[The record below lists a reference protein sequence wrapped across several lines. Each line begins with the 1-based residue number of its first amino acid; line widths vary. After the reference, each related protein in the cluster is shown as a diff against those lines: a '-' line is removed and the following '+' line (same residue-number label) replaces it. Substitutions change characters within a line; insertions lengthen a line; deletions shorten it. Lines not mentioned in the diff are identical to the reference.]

1 MLAPS
6 VVVVGASS
14 DRCKYGNRAVR
25 AYLRQGYKVFP
36 INPHAETVEGVR
48 AYRSLA
54 ELPPH
59 SLYRVTF
66 YVPPAVGLQLI
77 EQLAGKDVEEV
88 WLNPG
93 AESPELIARA
103 EALGLPVKIGCSILD
118 VGVNP
123 HQLD

>member
-6 VVVVGASS
+6 VAVVGAST
-14 DRCKYGNRAVR
+14 DRRKYGNRAVR

-36 INPHAETVEGVR
+36 VNPHAETVEGLR
-48 AYRSLA
+48 AYRSLS

-59 SLYRVTF
+59 AISRVTF
-66 YVPPAVGLQLI
+66 YVPPAVGLQVI
-77 EQLAGKDVEEV
+77 EQLAGKEVEEV

-93 AESPELIARA
+93 SESPELIARA

-123 HQLD
+123 HALD

>member
-1 MLAPS
+1 MNPPT
-6 VVVVGASS
+6 VVVVGASTN
-14 DRCKYGNRAVR
+14 RHKFGNRAVR
-25 AYLRQGYKVFP
+25 AFARQGYQVLP
-36 INPHAETVEGVR
+36 INPHAETVEGHR

-54 ELPPH
+54 DLPPGP
-59 SLYRVTF
+59 LNRVTF

-77 EQLAGKDVEEV
+77 EQLAGKKVEEV

-123 HQLD
+123 HEMD

>member
-1 MLAPS
+1 MKPAT
-6 VVVVGASS
+6 VVVVGAST
-14 DRCKYGNRAVR
+14 DRHKYGNRAVR
-25 AYLRQGYKVFP
+25 AYTRQGYRVLP
-36 INPHAETVEGVR
+36 VNPHAQSVEGLR

-54 ELPPH
+54 ELPPEP
-59 SLYRVTF
+59 LFRVTF
-66 YVPPAVGLQLI
+66 YVPPSIGLEVI
-77 EQLAGKDVEEV
+77 EQLAGKSIEEV

-103 EALGLPVKIGCSILD
+103 EALGLPIKIGCSILD